1 MHSIEA
7 KSAAYM
13 RGYRAGF
20 RVGSGRGQKP
30 VDPEYRRGY
39 RSGHQA
45 AVRRKLAKQASSV
58 ATSGRRQQVSH
69 ALSEGQALRIVQA
82 DPLMAAFRPL
92 GGAS

>member
-1 MHSIEA
+1 MHSLGT
-7 KSAAYM
+7 KSAEYM

-20 RVGSGRGQKP
+20 RVGSGRAQKP

-45 AVRRKLAKQASSV
+45 ALRRKLANQAALAV
-58 ATSGRRQQVSH
+58 PRAPRKRVSH
-69 ALSEGQALRIVQA
+69 ALPEGQALRIVQA

-92 GGAS
+92 GGAP